1 MQTQTQNIKLIQPKV
16 FNFRKHWSKK
26 VKPYL
31 FHKDVQHALDYGM
44 NLMMELWRHENKITN
59 EKLESMTEYMKDW
72 YSWTPGSPP
81 YHKTSSDYWCY
92 HRKPLKH
99 SVGWYQ
105 CRHCCHWICYFC
117 IELGMKIYPKLDWYI
132 VSGRRHSVAVGFK
145 YSQPYMIFDILNF
158 EDMSAENILDFA
170 DKKMTK
176 KVYERKWKKENRY
189 GVKKG

>member
-1 MQTQTQNIKLIQPKV
+1 MQTQRKLQTQNIKLVEPKI
-16 FNFRKHWSKK
+16 FNFRRHWSKK

-31 FHKDVQHALDYGM
+31 FHKDVQYALDIGM
-44 NLMMELWRHENKITN
+44 EELMESWRLEAKISDEDL
-59 EKLESMTEYMKDW
+59 EKDEHIKHRFT
-72 YSWTPGSPP
+72 WTKGSPP
-81 YHKTSSDYWCY
+81 YHKTSSDYWLY
-92 HRKPLKH
+92 HRKPLEH

-145 YSQPYMIFDILNF
+145 YNQPYMIFDILNF

-170 DKKMTK
+170 DRKMTK
-176 KVYERKWKKENRY
+176 KVYEKKWKNKR
-189 GVKKG
+189 

>member
-1 MQTQTQNIKLIQPKV
+1 MQTQLKPQTQNIKLIQPKV

-31 FHKDVQHALDYGM
+31 FHKDVQYALDIGM
-44 NLMMELWRHENKITN
+44 EELMESWRLEAKISDEDL
-59 EKLESMTEYMKDW
+59 EKDEYIK
-72 YSWTPGSPP
+72 YRFTWTKGSPP

-117 IELGMKIYPKLDWYI
+117 IELGKKIYPQLDWYI

-145 YSQPYMIFDILNF
+145 YDQPYMIFDILNF

-176 KVYERKWKKENRY
+176 KVYEKKWKNKR
-189 GVKKG
+189 